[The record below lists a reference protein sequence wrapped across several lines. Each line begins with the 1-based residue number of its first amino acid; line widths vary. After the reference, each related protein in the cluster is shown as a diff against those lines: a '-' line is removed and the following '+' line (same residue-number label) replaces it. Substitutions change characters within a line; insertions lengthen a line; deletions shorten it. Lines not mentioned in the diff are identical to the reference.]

1 MITAAA
7 QYGVLALNAVSRQV
21 VQNAELAPTVDVTL
35 QPVNLQL
42 SPMIVF
48 LALFIAGLAIVYWM
62 VLQAVAAARRP
73 ASEG

>member
-1 MITAAA
+1 
-7 QYGVLALNAVSRQV
+7 
-21 VQNAELAPTVDVTL
+21 
-35 QPVNLQL
+35 
-42 SPMIVF
+42 MIVF